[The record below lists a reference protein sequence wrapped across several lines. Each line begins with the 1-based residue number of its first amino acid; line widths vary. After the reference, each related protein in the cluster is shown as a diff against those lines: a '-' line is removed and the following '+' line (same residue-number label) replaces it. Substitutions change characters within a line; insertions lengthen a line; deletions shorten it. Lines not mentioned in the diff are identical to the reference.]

1 MYASLTEWKI
11 FHIIIRD
18 EMKLIPLMVYEYVLM
33 EAVELRRSFFLLYDA
48 QKKHGLYRAFSFGMS
63 LRGFSSLLC
72 SPLLNIQNLGNV
84 LQ

>member
-1 MYASLTEWKI
+1 MGYERV
-11 FHIIIRD
+11 HIGSGRAEKEFLPIIN
-18 EMKLIPLMVYEYVLM
+18 V
-33 EAVELRRSFFLLYDA
+33 
-48 QKKHGLYRAFSFGMS
+48 QKKHGLHRAFSFGMS